1 MKYAS
6 VSVKF
11 PVELDAE
18 IERFL
23 EETGIYTNKSEF
35 VKEACR
41 AHLRGL
47 NDETAIAALRLEQLL
62 ADAEQSRESDSEIDA
77 ELAAIGVDL
86 TIGLSNEPSKRHG
99 RRRRS
104 RCTGPKREDP
114 RYESVGLR
122 DATNQRAGH

>member
-23 EETGIYTNKSEF
+23 DETGVYTNKSEF
-35 VKEACR
+35 IKEACR
-41 AHLRGL
+41 SHLRTL

-62 ADAEQSRESDSEIDA
+62 AEAEHRRESDEEIRA
-77 ELAAIGVDL
+77 QLAALGEMVDPDDL
-86 TIGLSNEPSKRHG
+86 ERAVEDA
-99 RRRRS
+99 
-104 RCTGPKREDP
+104 REETAE
-114 RYESVGLR
+114 RVYET
-122 DATNQRAGH
+122 DA

>member
-11 PVELDAE
+11 PIELDTE

-35 VKEACR
+35 IKEACR

-77 ELAAIGVDL
+77 ELAALGEKVDADDL
-86 TIGLSNEPSKRHG
+86 ERAVEEA
-99 RRRRS
+99 
-104 RCTGPKREDP
+104 REENSEQV
-114 RYESVGLR
+114 YGT
-122 DATNQRAGH
+122 DA